1 MKFFMKKNSVVKRI
15 ILTIMLGIILLTNY
29 SYAKPNA
36 DEIGGALFNPIC
48 DLICEIGDLIMQ
60 GCQKY
65 FIGFSEIADKT
76 SRGDK
81 ENFKIRYSPGIIF
94 SGKVAAL
101 DVNFIEPNE
110 FDTYI
115 NDKVKYEDIT
125 SEAMAEIAMETYGLD
140 ESDSRLA
147 EIAGGAIEKLMDISG
162 EAVNLGWYDL
172 FLSHYNY
179 WEATDKSQS
188 QYDKSYTGIT
198 TSTLREHKISWTNK
212 DDGKKYMLTY
222 IEVPNSENEG
232 FFQKLKGTWQSIGMA
247 MKDGFYMLERQETI
261 AGQKIDME
269 SSAKTL
275 RKTVSTWYLAL
286 RAIALVGLLSVLVYI
301 GIRILISST
310 SQEKAKYKKMIID
323 WVAAIC
329 ILFVLQYIM
338 AFTLE
343 VSEKI
348 TETLSV
354 NIVGP
359 EGEDTLISGLRNEV
373 NASSH
378 FSEMFAELIMY
389 IVLVIYTVVFT
400 FQYLK
405 RLLYMAFFTMI
416 APLIALTYPLDKIKD
431 GQAQAFGIW
440 IREYIFNALIQP
452 VHLLLYYIFVSSAV
466 ELVDANKIYAIVAI
480 GFLIP
485 AEKFF
490 RKMFGFDKASSVSP
504 VGAAAGGA
512 LIMNAINKM
521 GHRSGKQAAGK
532 GNSGGSGDSGSGG
545 TSGSTPRYASIPDKG
560 IGGGKPKNLPKDKD
574 GNPIGAAGSA
584 FGQSVAAA
592 PKSGKINLRNGG
604 RTLAGHYNPFNKP
617 NATRNAKA
625 LGRGARKLGVGALG
639 AATLGTVG
647 LAAGVATGDLGN
659 ALKYGAAGVGAG
671 YMGAN
676 YVGDKATD
684 LEKKNREMF
693 KEGAFG
699 TEEYNRRNSIKELT
713 NDRDFN
719 NYCKTMG
726 VKNQKGRE
734 VLIRQFHENGITKAE
749 DIKKAMNAGANTGA
763 TRDQVMAAAKI
774 RREADRLGYK
784 KKDVMAT
791 ISEDKAKDLVD
802 LMW

>member
-15 ILTIMLGIILLTNY
+15 ILTIILGIILLTNY
-29 SYAKPNA
+29 SYATPYA
-36 DEIGGALFNPIC
+36 DEFGGALFSPIC
-48 DLICEIGDLIMQ
+48 DLLCGISDLLIE
-60 GCQKY
+60 GCQYY
-65 FIGFSEIADKT
+65 FVGFTDIKDSKGRDAST
-76 SRGDK
+76 
-81 ENFKIRYSPGIIF
+81 NYKIRYSPGIIF
-94 SGKVAAL
+94 SGKIAGL
-101 DVNFIEPNE
+101 DVNFIKPNE
-110 FDTYI
+110 FETVV
-115 NDKVKYEDIT
+115 NNAENYEDIT
-125 SEAMAEIAMETYGLD
+125 QEAFDRIGDEALESLEWPTGVELLVKGLKIPNATARIHMAITGGETALVEYGYYESEDASTGSRAVTVTGLGMT
-140 ESDSRLA
+140 E
-147 EIAGGAIEKLMDISG
+147 
-162 EAVNLGWYDL
+162 
-172 FLSHYNY
+172 HYY
-179 WEATDKSQS
+179 E
-188 QYDKSYTGIT
+188 
-198 TSTLREHKISWTNK
+198 WTNK
-212 DDGKKYMLTY
+212 DDGYKYRMNYLT
-222 IEVPNSENEG
+222 PNDDKWYDLLAGMVATYVDSPIDG
-232 FFQKLKGTWQSIGMA
+232 FFQIERCNGTTVYT
-247 MKDGFYMLERQETI
+247 K
-261 AGQKIDME
+261 E
-269 SSAKTL
+269 SSAETL
-275 RKTVSTWYLAL
+275 RTTVSTWYKAL
-286 RAIALVGLLSVLVYI
+286 RAFALVGLLSVLVYI

-343 VSEKI
+343 VSQKI
-348 TETLSV
+348 TEVLAV

-359 EGEDTLISGLRNEV
+359 EGEDTLMSGLRNKI
-373 NASSH
+373 NSANK
-378 FSEMFAELIMY
+378 FSEMFSELIMY
-389 IVLVIYTVVFT
+389 IVLVIYTLVFT

-440 IREYIFNALIQP
+440 LREYIFNALIQP
-452 VHLLLYYIFVSSAV
+452 VHLLLYYIFVLSATS
-466 ELVDANKIYAIVAI
+466 LVDNNKIYAIVAI

-545 TSGSTPRYASIPDKG
+545 TSGSTPRYASTPDKG